1 MTRVIFTNEDVV
13 IPEEFSFGDFKGEE
27 ESEWISFEVQ
37 HDSRKPIR
45 NCSFYISPSVD
56 DYQGS
61 LDAETDY
68 RNLLWLAD
76 NYEGYGLQIRQV
88 YDVYSQVEYQGNRR
102 LIDTTRQEVVD
113 IFAGSE
119 IEMTDGDSGT
129 ERQRITS
136 YDGSNGLFFL
146 EGDFSTDVVGHTYRV
161 RTERL
166 DFVKTKSGSS
176 SDFPIDLLYGGGVID
191 RFVQV
196 RIECKIKI
204 PPYFKQSSIN
214 NIDFNLKFVAEED

>member
-1 MTRVIFTNEDVV
+1 MTKVIFTNEDVV

-27 ESEWISFEVQ
+27 ESEWISFELQ
-37 HDSRKPIR
+37 HDSRKSIR
-45 NCSFYISPSVD
+45 NCSLYISPSVD

-88 YDVYSQVEYQGNRR
+88 YDVYSQVEYQGNSR
-102 LIDTTRQEVVD
+102 LIDTMRQEVVD
-113 IFAGSE
+113 IFTGSE

-129 ERQRITS
+129 ETQRIVS
-136 YDGSNGLFFL
+136 YDGESGLFFL
-146 EGDFSTDVVGHTYRV
+146 EGDFSTDVAGHTYRIRV
-161 RTERL
+161 ERL
-166 DFVKTKSGSS
+166 SFIKTKSGSS
-176 SDFPIDLLYGGGVID
+176 PDFPIGLLYGGGVID

-214 NIDFNLKFVAEED
+214 NIDFNLKFISED